1 MHYKTRPW
9 NGLLRK
15 VSFDDWRSSGGG
27 SQPAKGVSII
37 LSINC
42 TLCVP
47 YVPQVINIDLIT
59 LSILPGVVRRTVIL
73 KYFGVTFEI

>member
-15 VSFDDWRSSGGG
+15 VSFDDSEVKWGG

-37 LSINC
+37 LSVNC

-47 YVPQVINIDLIT
+47 YVPEVINIDLIT
-59 LSILPGVVRRTVIL
+59 LSILPRVRSTVIL